1 MDMFF
6 AYYFVSV
13 PRCPCQLS
21 DMWVIQLSASL
32 FLPDKPVPKI
42 MPVYRLYPQRLPSFA
57 QTTARFHLEIP
68 TTFVCDLWATT
79 REHTHVLLHIKS
91 QSQTKDKHY
100 LSKEEQLHCW
110 SSGSCIIQKLYL
122 NIKGFRSRIIRKKHS
137 ITFVSYP
144 FACF

>member
-13 PRCPCQLS
+13 PRCPCLPF
-21 DMWVIQLSASL
+21 SARQTGSE
-32 FLPDKPVPKI
+32 I

-68 TTFVCDLWATT
+68 TTFVGDLWATT
-79 REHTHVLLHIKS
+79 REHTHIKS
-91 QSQTKDKHY
+91 KSQTKDKHY
-100 LSKEEQLHCW
+100 LSKEEQLHCR

-122 NIKGFRSRIIRKKHS
+122 NIKGFRSRINRKKHS